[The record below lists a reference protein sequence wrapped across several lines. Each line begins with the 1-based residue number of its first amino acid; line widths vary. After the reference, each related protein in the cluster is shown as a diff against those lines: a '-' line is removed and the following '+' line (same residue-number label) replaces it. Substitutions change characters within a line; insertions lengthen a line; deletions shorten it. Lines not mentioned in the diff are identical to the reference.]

1 MQPVRTMV
9 AVLFAA
15 AILAAG
21 CSAHTSTDQP
31 SPAPPA
37 PNLPHAPRLPIHRSG
52 PAPVDRQAPIY
63 AVVLRQYLTS
73 GGGHDGGDAGYGG
86 FRFPHI
92 FVVDHAVAGANTLGH
107 GTSGGPIPRAVRRAI
122 TRSLADVGPLSFY
135 VLGRGG
141 HGPRELRR
149 GPRPGHPDHSGA
161 LGRSRWPGPGER
173 VRPCL
178 LRCRQLVD
186 LPGRADQQRLEGS
199 RSRRLGASLVAVS
212 RGVPR
217 ASLLERVWR
226 AQFPPRGSRAAKP
239 QGEAR

>member
-15 AILAAG
+15 AILVTG
-21 CSAHTSTDQP
+21 CTAHTSTDQP

-37 PNLPHAPRLPIHRSG
+37 PNLPHAPRLPVYRSG
-52 PAPVDRQAPIY
+52 PPPVDRQAPIY

-122 TRSLADVGPLSFY
+122 TRSLADVGPLSFMSSGEA
-135 VLGRGG
+135 VMV
-141 HGPRELRR
+141 
-149 GPRPGHPDHSGA
+149 PGSC
-161 LGRSRWPGPGER
+161 GE
-173 VRPCL
+173 VR
-178 LRCRQLVD
+178 D
-186 LPGRADQQRLEGS
+186 
-199 RSRRLGASLVAVS
+199 
-212 RGVPR
+212 R
-217 ASLLERVWR
+217 AS
-226 AQFPPRGSRAAKP
+226 
-239 QGEAR
+239 

>member
-73 GGGHDGGDAGYGG
+73 GGGHDGGDAGFGG
-86 FRFPHI
+86 FRFPRI
-92 FVVDHAVAGANTLGH
+92 FVVDHAVAGPNTLGH
-107 GTSGGPIPRAVRRAI
+107 GALGGPIPEAVRRAI
-122 TRSLADVGPLSFY
+122 TQSLADVGPLSF
-135 VLGRGG
+135 VPSGEAVMVPGSCGEVRDRAILITLGPVDGVGDQVQVSMYG
-141 HGPRELRR
+141 HV
-149 GPRPGHPDHSGA
+149 SC
-161 LGRSRWPGPGER
+161 
-173 VRPCL
+173 V
-178 LRCRQLVD
+178 
-186 LPGRADQQRLEGS
+186 
-199 RSRRLGASLVAVS
+199 GASSLTYRVERTSSGWKAAGVAAWGPVS
-212 RGVPR
+212 
-217 ASLLERVWR
+217 
-226 AQFPPRGSRAAKP
+226 
-239 QGEAR
+239 

>member
-9 AVLFAA
+9 AVQFAA

-37 PNLPHAPRLPIHRSG
+37 PNLPHGPRLPIHRSG

-92 FVVDHAVAGANTLGH
+92 FVVDHAVAGANTLARCQRRLLRVGE
-107 GTSGGPIPRAVRRAI
+107 RDQRAI
-122 TRSLADVGPLSFY
+122 
-135 VLGRGG
+135 
-141 HGPRELRR
+141 
-149 GPRPGHPDHSGA
+149 
-161 LGRSRWPGPGER
+161 
-173 VRPCL
+173 
-178 LRCRQLVD
+178 
-186 LPGRADQQRLEGS
+186 LE
-199 RSRRLGASLVAVS
+199 
-212 RGVPR
+212 
-217 ASLLERVWR
+217 
-226 AQFPPRGSRAAKP
+226 PRGIIRVVERCATT
-239 QGEAR
+239 RTR